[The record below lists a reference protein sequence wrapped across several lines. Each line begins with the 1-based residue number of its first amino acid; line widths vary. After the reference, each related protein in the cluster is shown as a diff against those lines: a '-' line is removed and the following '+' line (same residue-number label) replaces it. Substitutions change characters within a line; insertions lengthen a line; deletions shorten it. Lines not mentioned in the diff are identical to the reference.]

1 MDDSAHFRLL
11 ASRVETDSLTGRTAV
26 VTGAGRGLG
35 RAYAFALA
43 AAGAHVIVNDVDEAA
58 AHRVVDDIRE
68 ARGQATAHIAAIGPL
83 AAAEQLVQT
92 AVEHTGR
99 LDIMVANAGVLRDR
113 VVWKMAEEDFDL
125 VVSTHLKGAWTCAK
139 AAAEQFREQGDGG
152 RVILVGS
159 PAGQY
164 GSFGQS
170 NYSSAKAGVVG
181 LARTLSL
188 ELARFNI
195 TVNAIIPTAL
205 TEMTATIPAY
215 SGWVKDVEAGRDLP
229 PLARREHGLGSTIDV
244 APLVTWLA
252 SDDAA
257 GVSGQALGL
266 GGDRIIVYAH
276 PREEAIADRDGGWS
290 QQDISDAWHR
300 DLSRA
305 MQPAG
310 PPEKPSPE
318 NW

>member
-1 MDDSAHFRLL
+1 MEDSARFRLA
-11 ASRVETDSLTGRTAV
+11 ASRVEIDSLTGRTAV
-26 VTGAGRGLG
+26 VTGAGQGLG

-43 AAGAHVIVNDVDEAA
+43 AAGAHVIVNDIDEAA
-58 AHRVVDDIRE
+58 ARQVVDDIHE
-68 ARGQATAHIAAIGPL
+68 NDGLATAHIAAIGPL
-83 AAAEQLVQT
+83 DAAEKLVRT

-113 VVWKMAEEDFDL
+113 VVWKMTEADFDL
-125 VVSTHLKGAWTCAK
+125 VINTHLKGAWTCAK
-139 AAAEQFREQGDGG
+139 AAAERFREQGDGG
-152 RVILVGS
+152 RIILVGS
-159 PAGQY
+159 PASQY

-188 ELARFNI
+188 ELARFKV

-215 SGWVKDVEAGRDLP
+215 RSWVEDVQARRELP

-252 SDDAA
+252 SDDASD
-257 GVSGQALGL
+257 VSGQALGL
-266 GGDRIIVYAH
+266 GGDRLIVYAH
-276 PREEAIADRDGGWS
+276 PKEEAIADHDGGWN
-290 QQDISDAWHR
+290 QRDIAESWHR
-300 DLSRA
+300 SLSRA
-305 MQPAG
+305 AQPAG
-310 PPEKPSPE
+310 PPDKPSPE
-318 NW
+318 SQ